1 MSEPSTPLMRQYS
14 AIKKEHPN
22 ALLFFRLGDFY
33 ELFFDDAILAAR
45 ELQIT
50 LTSRNKEKGVNIPMC
65 GVPYHAAE
73 GYIAKLIRR
82 GFKVAVCEQVEDP
95 RLATKL
101 VRREVTRVVTPGTAA
116 DSSLNAEENNFLA
129 AVATVGDR
137 VGFAALDL
145 STGEF
150 RATEFAGESAGR
162 RIQEELE
169 QLRPKEM
176 LYGSSAP
183 LLEHASSTQL
193 GSFATLNGRD
203 TPHSTGTAPVAR
215 ISGFGWAETPL
226 DDWIFAPDHAIP
238 LVENHFGVLSLEGFG
253 LAGKQ
258 AAASAAGAILYYIR
272 STQRGTLDH
281 VDRIGFYE
289 RQNCLVLDAV
299 TVRNLEL
306 IEPLFAGTD
315 AGVTLIRCLDATI
328 TPMGKRL
335 LRMWMLRP
343 SLDRTEIE
351 ARLDAVDVQVKD
363 IVGREEL
370 RRSLDGILDLER
382 LLSRVTL
389 ETANPRDVLALGAS
403 LGKLPKV
410 RGVLAGLLAP
420 RLAMLHAAIDELGD
434 LRGKIESMLAPEPPL
449 TLNDGGVIAAGI
461 DKDLD
466 ELRDLSHNSKQYLAQ
481 VETRERERTGIG
493 SLKVKFNSIFGYYI
507 EISKAN
513 LHHAPT
519 DYERKQTLVNAER
532 FTTPELKEYESKI
545 LDAQEKIVEIE
556 RRLFAELRSA
566 IAAEAKRIRQTALA
580 LAEVD
585 VLGSLAHIAALRN
598 YCRPKFEADNSDQ
611 TADLEIVEGR
621 HPVIELQEMT
631 IGNDRFVP
639 NDLFLNSKTHN
650 IVVLTG
656 PNMGGK
662 STYLRQAAL
671 IVIMAQMGSFVPAR
685 SVRMGIVDRVFTRI
699 GASDNVARGRSTFMV
714 EMTETAAILHTAT
727 PRSLILLDEV
737 GRGTSTYDGLAI
749 AWAAVEYLHARVR
762 AKTLFATHYFEL
774 TELAEQLSGV
784 KNYHVSV
791 KETGGS
797 VVFLRRVEPGAADRS
812 YGIEV
817 AKLAGLPNEVV
828 VRAREVLAEHESSEH
843 RLSGHL
849 TPGSAPERPAQLTIF
864 TPLSQPVLEKL
875 READLDRM
883 TPLEALNLLAELK
896 KADWQKRWQ
905 RRTQLIHASGQLL
918 IVGFDGTEMSPRLAS
933 LLAKIAPAGVI
944 LFARNIKG
952 VEQTH
957 TLLRECQK
965 CVAMPLFTCVD
976 LEGGTVDRFRN
987 VLGTAPSP
995 AEVFATGS
1003 RALYRKHGRVIGE
1016 NCRALGFN
1024 VDFAP
1029 VLDLA
1034 FAASRSVMS
1043 SRAVSDDPKQV
1054 VVYAREFL
1062 QGLRDAGVLGCGK
1075 HFPWA
1080 G

>member
-1 MSEPSTPLMRQYS
+1 MSEPSTPLMRQYA

-33 ELFFDDAILAAR
+33 ELFFDDAVLAAR

-50 LTSRNKEKGVNIPMC
+50 LTSRNKEKGVAIPMC

-73 GYIAKLIRR
+73 GYISKLIRR

-95 RLATKL
+95 RLAKTL

-150 RATEFAGESAGR
+150 RATEFGGESAGR

-169 QLRPKEM
+169 QLRPREI

-183 LLEHASSTQL
+183 LFEKRSSGATGVLARPEAEHLTTSTPTRSAPTQ
-193 GSFATLNGRD
+193 SAPTR
-203 TPHSTGTAPVAR
+203 ST
-215 ISGFGWAETPL
+215 SGLAETPL

-238 LVENHFGVLSLEGFG
+238 LLENHFGVLSLEGFG
-253 LAGKQ
+253 LAGKR

-315 AGVTLIRCLDATI
+315 AGVTLFRCLDATV

-335 LRMWMLRP
+335 LRTWMLRP
-343 SLDRTEIE
+343 SLDRAEIE
-351 ARLDAVDVQVKD
+351 GRLDAVEAQLKD
-363 IVGREEL
+363 TVRREEL

-389 ETANPRDVLALGAS
+389 ETANPRDVLALAAS
-403 LGKLPKV
+403 LSRIPKV
-410 RGVLAGLLAP
+410 RAVLGGLSASRLGVLHGV
-420 RLAMLHAAIDELGD
+420 IDELGD
-434 LRGKIESMLAPEPPL
+434 LRQKIDGTLVPEPPL
-449 TLNDGGVIAAGI
+449 TLSDGGVIAAGV

-466 ELRDLSHNSKQYLAQ
+466 ELRDLSRNSKQYLAQ

-513 LHHAPT
+513 LHLSPA

-585 VLGSLAHIAALRN
+585 VLGCLAHIAALRN
-598 YCRPKFEADNSDQ
+598 YCRPKFEQKFEPNLDEAEDVADG
-611 TADLEIVEGR
+611 APGVPARPLDLEIVEGR
-621 HPVIELQEMT
+621 HPVIELQELAA
-631 IGNDRFVP
+631 GSERFVP
-639 NDLFLNSKTHN
+639 NDLFLDSSTHN

-685 SVRMGIVDRVFTRI
+685 AVRLGIVDRVFTRI

-727 PRSLILLDEV
+727 ARSLILLDEV

-849 TPGSAPERPAQLTIF
+849 TPGSSTEPERPTQLTIF

-875 READLDRM
+875 REVDLNRL

-896 KADWQKRWQ
+896 KE
-905 RRTQLIHASGQLL
+905 I
-918 IVGFDGTEMSPRLAS
+918 
-933 LLAKIAPAGVI
+933 
-944 LFARNIKG
+944 
-952 VEQTH
+952 
-957 TLLRECQK
+957 
-965 CVAMPLFTCVD
+965 
-976 LEGGTVDRFRN
+976 
-987 VLGTAPSP
+987 
-995 AEVFATGS
+995 
-1003 RALYRKHGRVIGE
+1003 
-1016 NCRALGFN
+1016 
-1024 VDFAP
+1024 
-1029 VLDLA
+1029 
-1034 FAASRSVMS
+1034 
-1043 SRAVSDDPKQV
+1043 
-1054 VVYAREFL
+1054 
-1062 QGLRDAGVLGCGK
+1062 
-1075 HFPWA
+1075 
-1080 G
+1080 